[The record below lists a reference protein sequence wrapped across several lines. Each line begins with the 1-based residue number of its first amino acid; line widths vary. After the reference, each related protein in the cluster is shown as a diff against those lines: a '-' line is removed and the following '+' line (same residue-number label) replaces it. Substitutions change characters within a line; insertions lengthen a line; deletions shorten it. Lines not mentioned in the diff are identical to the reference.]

1 VNKSAEYELGT
12 FRKPWVMG
20 VSLRGSFRRSAFGM
34 SYSVENGWVGDEI
47 QLIIEFEAQR
57 R

>member
-1 VNKSAEYELGT
+1 
-12 FRKPWVMG
+12 
-20 VSLRGSFRRSAFGM
+20 VSVRGSFRRSAFGM